1 MKLTD
6 EQYTNL
12 RDAFIQ
18 RKIDDMTTPQLEQ
31 FVFDSFSEMY
41 ETFSDEELIDEVN
54 DYDVEIVRKVLNS

>member
-6 EQYTNL
+6 EQFINL

-18 RKIDDMTTPQLEQ
+18 RKIDDMTTQQLEQ

>member
-6 EQYTNL
+6 EQYINL

-18 RKIDDMTTPQLEQ
+18 RKIDDMTTQQIEQ
-31 FVFDSFSEMY
+31 FVFDSYAEMY

-54 DYDVEIVRKVLNS
+54 EYDVEITRKVLNS

>member
-6 EQYTNL
+6 EQYINL

-18 RKIDDMTTPQLEQ
+18 RRIDDMTTQQMED
-31 FVFDSFSEMY
+31 FVFDVFASSY

-54 DYDVEIVRKVLNS
+54 DYDVEITRKVLNS

>member
-6 EQYTNL
+6 EQYINL

-18 RKIDDMTTPQLEQ
+18 RRIDDMTTQQMED
-31 FVFDSFSEMY
+31 FVFDMFASMY

-54 DYDVEIVRKVLNS
+54 EYDVEITRKVLNS